1 MFLRL
6 RLRLRPRARLRVNQ
20 IQYRT
25 LLPHQHH
32 IRPILNTPNRPI
44 PPTRC
49 LLQEGTMLPTMLP
62 RLLCSI
68 RRSTTNN
75 IHHKRKVVEV
85 GAWLAA

>member
-1 MFLRL
+1 MG
-6 RLRLRPRARLRVNQ
+6 
-20 IQYRT
+20 
-25 LLPHQHH
+25 LLG
-32 IRPILNTPNRPI
+32 ILVMIGGTEHALRPI